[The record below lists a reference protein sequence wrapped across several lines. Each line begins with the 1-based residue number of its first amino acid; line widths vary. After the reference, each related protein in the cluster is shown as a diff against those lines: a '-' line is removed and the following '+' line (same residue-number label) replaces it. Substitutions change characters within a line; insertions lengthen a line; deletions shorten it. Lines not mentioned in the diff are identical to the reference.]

1 MVLKKR
7 LDYGFRGFQVPIIPR
22 HPRSARRRVPFKKPA
37 EDGQACAFELLA
49 SLAGKLL
56 QESESSASSNASE
69 GNHQP
74 AFSQCVVE
82 QNRRDEVKPLTE
94 EGIHN
99 GSCAESIFTT
109 KVGSRKSGEKPLEY
123 VETDSVLE
131 CISAKNNSDCWEK
144 IKAGVRSEI
153 FKWENKF
160 AHHSNRLVEVPE
172 DQEAGNSAFEGLSLD
187 NKVTLND
194 PLELCINSPALVN
207 SNSDVK
213 SPVRREPFPN
223 ASFSGHGN
231 DIKLGFIDDDE
242 NFIRRNKVCTKSKAF
257 RPQQCISHC
266 IIRKRLTS
274 KTWKVAPKLKD
285 CEHSRSDE
293 GVKTLNRK
301 RKTCYSFERPQHCT
315 PFKRR
320 KFFERGSVVT
330 SDGGFSSDS
339 VSDSREKGI
348 DGENPGSSGKL
359 QESKDSPVK
368 FSIKSFRI
376 PELYIDVPE
385 IATVGS
391 LKRTVMEAVMT
402 ILGGG
407 VHVGVLVQGKKIKD
421 DNKTLLQTGVSCEEN
436 LDKLGFMLEPSS
448 FQASPT
454 VCVGDP
460 SQCKTPQPSRS
471 QGTPIL
477 DSGLT
482 DAIQESS
489 LLTNTGNLVKINHDS
504 TSSLTDTTA
513 DKLTPVS
520 RALVTVPDRSTEAL
534 ALVPVNQKTR
544 RSELVQR
551 RTRRP
556 FSVSEV
562 EALVQAVEEL
572 GTGRWRDVK
581 FQAFESADH
590 RTYVDLKDKW
600 KTLVHTAKI
609 SPQQRRGEP
618 VPQELL
624 NRVLAAHAYWSH
636 HQTKQHG
643 KHQAATMK
651 IIEA

>member
-7 LDYGFRGFQVPIIPR
+7 LDYGFRGFQVPVIPR

-37 EDGQACAFELLA
+37 DNGQACAFELLA

-56 QESESSASSNASE
+56 QESESSASSIASE
-69 GNHQP
+69 GNHHLT
-74 AFSQCVVE
+74 FSKCVVE
-82 QNRRDEVKPLTE
+82 QERCDEVKPSKDE
-94 EGIHN
+94 
-99 GSCAESIFTT
+99 
-109 KVGSRKSGEKPLEY
+109 
-123 VETDSVLE
+123 
-131 CISAKNNSDCWEK
+131 AKNNSGGWEK
-144 IKAGVRSEI
+144 IKVGVKSKI
-153 FKWENKF
+153 SDWENKF
-160 AHHSNRLVEVPE
+160 VQHSSRLVEVPE
-172 DQEAGNSAFEGLSLD
+172 DQKAGNSAFEGLYLD
-187 NKVTLND
+187 NEVTLKD

-213 SPVRREPFPN
+213 SPLSRNRFPN
-223 ASFSGHGN
+223 VSFSGQGN
-231 DIKLGFIDDDE
+231 SSKLGFNDDDE
-242 NFIRRNKVCTKSKAF
+242 KFIRCNDVGTKSKAF
-257 RPQQCISHC
+257 RSQQCISHR
-266 IIRKRLTS
+266 IIRKHLSS
-274 KTWKVAPKLKD
+274 KSWKVAPKLKD
-285 CEHSRSDE
+285 YEHSRSD

-315 PFKRR
+315 LFKRS
-320 KFFERGSVVT
+320 KFINRGSVVT
-330 SDGGFSSDS
+330 SDGGFSSES
-339 VSDSREKGI
+339 VSDSHEKGI
-348 DGENPGSSGKL
+348 DGDNPSSSGIL
-359 QESKDSPVK
+359 QEAKDSHVK

-376 PELYIDVPE
+376 PELYIEVPE

-391 LKRTVMEAVMT
+391 LKKTVTEAVMT

-421 DNKTLLQTGVSCEEN
+421 DNKTLLQTGVSCKEN
-436 LDKLGFMLEPSS
+436 LDKIGFMLEPIS

-454 VCVGDP
+454 VSVGDP
-460 SQCKTPQPSRS
+460 SQCKTPKPSRS
-471 QGTPIL
+471 QVTPIL
-477 DSGLT
+477 DSGVT
-482 DAIQESS
+482 DALQDSS
-489 LLTNTGNLVKINHDS
+489 LLTNTGNLEEINHDS

-513 DKLTPVS
+513 DKLTPDS
-520 RALVTVPDRSTEAL
+520 RALVVVPDRSAVSL

-581 FQAFESADH
+581 LQAFESADH

-636 HQTKQHG
+636 HQAKQHG